1 MFGGFV
7 QTYEQCIFWYVNDI
21 FLINLITFILG
32 KTCENVRKY
41 KNILIEQDPEKALKK
56 ISKFNF
62 VYCKQIGNLLVFDMK
77 KEEVTLDKPRYIGS
91 DKYKKYIFHMISSRS
106 NCVEFGKGDNV

>member
-21 FLINLITFILG
+21 FLIDLITFILG

-41 KNILIEQDPEKALKK
+41 RNIILERDPEKALKK
-56 ISKFNF
+56 ISKYNF
-62 VYCKQIGNLLVFDMK
+62 LSCKQIGNLLVFDMR
-77 KEEVTLDKPRYIGS
+77 KEVVTLNKPRYIG
-91 DKYKKYIFHMISSRS
+91 ISKF
-106 NCVEFGKGDNV
+106 NILIL